1 MRLQTLSGAHVCA
14 SRGASGYLGD
24 AAYSV
29 SPKYGR
35 TCVAML
41 SVTATQLN
49 NIVALCLEGWVGLI
63 LIYY

>member
-1 MRLQTLSGAHVCA
+1 LC
-14 SRGASGYLGD
+14 D
-24 AAYSV
+24 AANSV

-49 NIVALCLEGWVGLI
+49 KIVALCFEG
-63 LIYY
+63 